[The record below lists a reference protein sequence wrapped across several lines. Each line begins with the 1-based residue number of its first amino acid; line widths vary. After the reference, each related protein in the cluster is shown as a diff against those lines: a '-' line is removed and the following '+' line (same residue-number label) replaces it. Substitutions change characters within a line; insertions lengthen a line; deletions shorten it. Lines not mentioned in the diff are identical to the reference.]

1 MTSEFDVIISGA
13 GPAGCTAALALG
25 SSGLRVALI
34 EKERFPREKICG
46 DAIPAYVPKV
56 LNTINPEYG
65 KAFEELSEKEKISV
79 CRIIAPIKNP

>member
-34 EKERFPREKICG
+34 EKNDSPGKK
-46 DAIPAYVPKV
+46 YVATQSP
-56 LNTINPEYG
+56 LMY
-65 KAFEELSEKEKISV
+65 
-79 CRIIAPIKNP
+79 